1 MRLEG
6 RQRQASPSSEAA
18 ATHRFGGTTLG
29 AAQNVEVHMFPRVM
43 RIAARLEPVYPL
55 PVDRRS
61 QPANGSVRPQ
71 RRL

>member
-6 RQRQASPSSEAA
+6 RPRQASPSSEAA

-29 AAQNVEVHMFPRVM
+29 AVEVYIFPKVM
-43 RIAARLEPVYPL
+43 RMAARLEPL